1 MIKFKTSREG
11 APSKT
16 VSTSTKEVIIMSNEY
31 ILVLL
36 KLIEQGIVNSVTVT
50 KDMVTIRI
58 KK

>member
-1 MIKFKTSREG
+1 
-11 APSKT
+11 
-16 VSTSTKEVIIMSNEY
+16 MSNEY
-31 ILVLL
+31 IMLLL